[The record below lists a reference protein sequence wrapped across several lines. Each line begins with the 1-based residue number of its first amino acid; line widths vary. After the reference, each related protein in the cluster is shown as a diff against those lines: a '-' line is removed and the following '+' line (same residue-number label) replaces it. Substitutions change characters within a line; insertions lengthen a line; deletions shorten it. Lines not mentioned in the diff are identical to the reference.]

1 MSQGGPLNNE
11 DVPINVPTQFN
22 ADVGTAVP
30 LLNQI
35 NIFGA
40 GGATT
45 SAVGNTITIT
55 AAGGGGGYTWNVVT
69 SVSNPITLTDKN
81 AYIVKGALPVQFILP
96 AAAAIGT
103 TFKIVGTANLWSIAQ
118 NAGQSITVGMLSS
131 TTGVGGSVSAA
142 MVSDGIELV
151 CTLTNLEFYQIGI
164 QGNLVIV

>member
-11 DVPINVPTQFN
+11 DVPVNVPTQFN

-55 AAGGGGGYTWNVVT
+55 AAGAGAYTWTVVT
-69 SVSNPITLTDKN
+69 SALNPITLTDKT
-81 AYIVKGALPVQFILP
+81 AYIVKGATPVQFILP

-118 NAGQSITVGMLSS
+118 NAGQTMTIGML
-131 TTGVGGSVSAA
+131 TTTAGIAGSVSAT
-142 MVSDGIELV
+142 MVSDGIEFV
-151 CTLTNLEFYQIGI
+151 CTTTNLEFYEIGI
-164 QGNLVIV
+164 QGNPNIV